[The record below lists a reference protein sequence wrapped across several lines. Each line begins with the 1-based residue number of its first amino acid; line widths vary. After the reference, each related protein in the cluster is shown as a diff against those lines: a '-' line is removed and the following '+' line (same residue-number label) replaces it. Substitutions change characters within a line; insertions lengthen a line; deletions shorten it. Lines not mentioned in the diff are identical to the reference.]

1 MNEGA
6 IMLKPTAFAAALSAV
21 VAFVGAPQAQAKP
34 DIAVSIKP
42 VHSLVAS
49 VARGVTEPYLLI
61 PGSASPHTY
70 SLRPSD
76 AQALENADFV
86 FWVGEDMET
95 FMTRPLEALAGRAR
109 LVPLAEAPE
118 VTLLEVREGGD
129 WEAHAHDHGEQHAHG
144 EGHGH
149 GHEHGHDHGEK
160 HAHGEGHGHDHGE
173 EHAEGHGHDHA
184 GHSHAHGDTDMHIWL
199 DPANAKAMVARIV
212 SVLSEA
218 DQANAETYEA
228 NGAETLKRLDSLEAE
243 LSEKLTPVQDKPYF
257 VFHDA
262 YQYFEAAFDLNSVG
276 SITITPDIQ
285 PGAQRVREISDELQ
299 TTGANCIFAE
309 PQFEPKLI
317 DVVTEGTDVRSGV
330 LDPLGADIEAGP
342 DLYFALMRQNAEAL
356 VGCLSADS

>member
-1 MNEGA
+1 MF
-6 IMLKPTAFAAALSAV
+6 KPTAFAAVLAAVAALAGTSQ
-21 VAFVGAPQAQAKP
+21 GQAKP
-34 DIAVSIKP
+34 EIAVSIKP

-49 VARGVTEPYLLI
+49 VTRGVAEPYLLI

-70 SLRPSD
+70 SLKPSD

-95 FMTRPLEALAGRAR
+95 FMTQPLAALADNAR
-109 LVPLAEAPE
+109 RVPLAEAPE
-118 VTLLEVREGGD
+118 VTLLDIRSGDD
-129 WEAHAHDHGEQHAHG
+129 WERHDDSHGENHGHGDDHAHD
-144 EGHGH
+144 
-149 GHEHGHDHGEK
+149 D
-160 HAHGEGHGHDHGE
+160 
-173 EHAEGHGHDHA
+173 GHDHA
-184 GHSHAHGDTDMHIWL
+184 HGDHAQDKKGEHAHGDTDMHIWL

-212 SVLSEA
+212 NVLSET

-243 LSEKLTPVQDKPYF
+243 LSEKLAPVQDKPYF

-262 YQYFEAAFDLNSVG
+262 YQYFEVAFDLNNVG
-276 SITITPDIQ
+276 SITLNPEVPTS
-285 PGAQRVREISDELQ
+285 ARRVREITEKIE

-330 LDPLGADIEAGP
+330 LDPLGADIDAGP
-342 DLYFALMRQNAEAL
+342 DLYFALMRRNAEAL